1 VISTRQ
7 RPPAILNV
15 MPTLV
20 SDAFVEAHL
29 TPFLPV
35 ARREV
40 GNAAVR
46 RGITFGIPADAGRRC
61 ALAKLLASEMG
72 ESDVIVAYEEWNV
85 WPSSE
90 MMDLFLRVRRSE
102 GITSTLEDA
111 DVELIAASETPYLE
125 CVCACGLYFF
135 WDFALISP
143 SLRTVVFASH
153 DEALSVFC
161 DGPNADS
168 FMKNL
173 RAFFAP

>member
-1 VISTRQ
+1 
-7 RPPAILNV
+7 

-20 SDAFVEAHL
+20 SDSFVEAHL
-29 TPFLPV
+29 RSFLPV

-40 GNAAVR
+40 GNATVR
-46 RGITFGIPADAGRRC
+46 RGVTFGIPADAGRRS

-72 ESDVIVAYEEWNV
+72 ESDVILAYEEWNV

-102 GITSTLEDA
+102 GITSTLQDA
-111 DVELIAASETPYLE
+111 DAELIAVSEVSYLE
-125 CVCACGLYFF
+125 CVCACGLYFS

-161 DGPNADS
+161 DGPNAVT
-168 FMKNL
+168 FMEGL
-173 RAFFAP
+173 RTFFAP